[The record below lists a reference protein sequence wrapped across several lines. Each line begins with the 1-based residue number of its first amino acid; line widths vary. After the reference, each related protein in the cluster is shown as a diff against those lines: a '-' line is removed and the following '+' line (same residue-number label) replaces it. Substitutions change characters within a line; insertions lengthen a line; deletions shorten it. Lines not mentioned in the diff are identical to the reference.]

1 MNIDVIVISSS
12 IILQL
17 ISAFIAVMIFLHARK
32 RAVGTIILATIF
44 LMTFRRGISLY
55 RLLSENPIKIDLLA
69 ESTALIVSF
78 LFLVGIS
85 YLFRLIREHQHIE
98 EALYRSNE
106 ELEIRVKERTQD
118 LEQSELKLKTLFQDA
133 NEGIFIMD
141 SNGLIMDANQKVCD
155 IYGFNKNE
163 LVGTSI
169 KSLITEKYKQRFNER
184 MVRLLE
190 GESLFFETEHYRKN
204 GSIAAIE
211 ASIKAIKIEGN
222 FFINAFIRDITEKK
236 KLRAQLLHAQKME
249 SIGTLAGGI
258 AHEFKNN
265 LTVIQSFTDIIL
277 QENNL
282 SSVIVKYIGIIEES
296 VQKASQTVSHLL
308 SFARKGEFEPVPL
321 NINSIIELTVT
332 MVSKLLQKNLSIK
345 KELIEPLPHVVGD
358 AIQIEQVFMNL
369 IVNSRDAMPDGGEIS
384 IKTGIVDIEKCNLNI
399 PATLRSGEYINIKV
413 SDTGTG
419 IAREHLSHIFD
430 PFYTTKGKDQGT
442 GLGLAIVYGI
452 IKEHGGYITVESIVG
467 QGTTFNIYLP
477 VSKKSI
483 KICGADQIIEYKR
496 PETILVVDDELY
508 ILEVLRKT
516 LLENGFNI
524 AVYDNPLKCL
534 DFFRA
539 NHEKIDIVIT
549 DIIMPEMDG
558 FEFAANIINIKPSTK
573 IILMTGFPDIDN
585 PSAYSFM
592 RKPFKPLTML
602 NLINELTD
610 TGCQNIIQ
618 GETPNAGNE

>member
-1 MNIDVIVISSS
+1 MNIDIIIVSSS
-12 IILQL
+12 IILQF
-17 ISAFIAVMIFLHARK
+17 ISAFIAVMIFLHAGK

-55 RLLSENPIKIDLLA
+55 RLLSGGPIKIDLLA

-85 YLFRLIREHQHIE
+85 YIFRLIRERKNIE
-98 EALYRSNE
+98 EALSRSNE

-118 LEQSELKLKTLFQDA
+118 LKQSEIKLKTLFQDA
-133 NEGIFIMD
+133 NEGILVMD
-141 SNGLIMDANQKVCD
+141 STGLIVDVNQKACD
-155 IYGFNKNE
+155 IYGFNKEE
-163 LVGTSI
+163 LMGTNIESI
-169 KSLITEKYKQRFNER
+169 ITEKYKQIFKER

-204 GSIAAIE
+204 GSIASIE

-236 KLRAQLLHAQKME
+236 KLQAQLLHAQKME

-277 QENNL
+277 QEHNL
-282 SSVIVKYIGIIEES
+282 SPDIVKYIGIIETS

-308 SFARKGEFEPVPL
+308 SFARKGEFESVPL
-321 NINSIIELTVT
+321 NINLIIEFTVT
-332 MVSKLLQKNLSIK
+332 MVSKLIQKSINIK

-358 AIQIEQVFMNL
+358 AIQIEQIFMNL
-369 IVNSRDAMPDGGEIS
+369 IVNARDAMPNGGEIS
-384 IKTGIVDIEKCNLNI
+384 IKTRIVDIEKCNLNI
-399 PATLRSGEYINIKV
+399 PATLRSGEYVNITV

-419 IAREHLSHIFD
+419 ISKEHLSHIFD
-430 PFYTTKGKDQGT
+430 PFYTTKGENQGT

-452 IKEHGGYITVESIVG
+452 IKEHEGYITVDSIIG

-477 VSKKSI
+477 VSKKSV
-483 KICGADQIIEYKR
+483 KICGTDQIVQYKR
-496 PETILVVDDELY
+496 PETILVVDDEMY

-534 DFFRA
+534 DFFKA

-558 FEFAANIINIKPSTK
+558 TEFTENIIKIKPGTK

-585 PSAYSFM
+585 TSAYSFL
-592 RKPFKPLTML
+592 RKPFKPLALL
-602 NLINELTD
+602 NMINGITD
-610 TGCQNIIQ
+610 TGCENVIR
-618 GETPNAGNE
+618 GEEV